1 MDDIFREK
9 WKIIIT
15 QLRMCF
21 FFLLRFVRPIFHPHA
36 GIKERCVFY
45 MLRWQKEEGRSKQP
59 NTHCPKTM
67 GFIFSLSL
75 SVYIYMMYVRCLQIV
90 TAPKLLRCFNA
101 FRVFFS
107 FKNTHTHTHICQIHL
122 YECLYFIIIPSSSFR
137 KRLIQIILLLLLV
150 HVQGTRNCCSHLK
163 REEKMWIKSRE
174 HINCILRLQL
184 QLQSKKMLWTAL
196 VVTWR
201 IVIMLMVLN
210 VVRELIFSFSL
221 PRSLSTFNI
230 SQSGH
235 LWRTPNVCIC
245 SAKRMLFSELQFKG
259 ARLVDFCWRVIE
271 SKSAISRHIF
281 HYSY

>member
-107 FKNTHTHTHICQIHL
+107 FKNTHTHTYMSNTFVWMFVFYYNTFVVL
-122 YECLYFIIIPSSSFR
+122 PEALNTNYFAVIIGSCS
-137 KRLIQIILLLLLV
+137 
-150 HVQGTRNCCSHLK
+150 RN
-163 REEKMWIKSRE
+163 
-174 HINCILRLQL
+174 
-184 QLQSKKMLWTAL
+184 
-196 VVTWR
+196 
-201 IVIMLMVLN
+201 
-210 VVRELIFSFSL
+210 
-221 PRSLSTFNI
+221 
-230 SQSGH
+230 
-235 LWRTPNVCIC
+235 
-245 SAKRMLFSELQFKG
+245 SELLFTFEERGKN
-259 ARLVDFCWRVIE
+259 VN
-271 SKSAISRHIF
+271 
-281 HYSY
+281 